1 MDMGIKADYDDI
13 EEEESSSSDTSSDS
27 GKYVNVEEESPM
39 FPSHTDHSYSL
50 QNE

>member
-13 EEEESSSSDTSSDS
+13 EEEESSESDTSSDS
-27 GKYVNVEEESPM
+27 GKYVDVEEESAK
-39 FPSHTDHSYSL
+39 FPSYTDHSYYV